1 MTIIIEEELST
12 IIPSLENDELKRLT
26 DSLLLEGCRDPLVL
40 WGKTLVDGHNRYAIC
55 TKYNLPFK
63 TVKVKLENIT
73 EAKIWIINNQLA
85 RRNLTPAKMRY
96 FRGKRY
102 EIEKQEHGG
111 QQSDGQKL
119 PIRTSQMLAEEYG
132 VAERT
137 IRNDAEFARA
147 VDKIAAESAEGEKKK
162 LEILRGDINQK
173 DVIAIAQAKDTE
185 IAWKGILESKD
196 IEWWTPKKYIVA
208 VRKVLG
214 TIDLDPASSILAN
227 KVVQAKKI
235 FTEKDDGLKQE
246 WSGRVFLNPPYGG
259 TAGAAFAEKLYES
272 LGSDVDEAILLV
284 NSRATDAEWFQ
295 KCFNG
300 LICFTHHR
308 IDFDSPNKKIS
319 SSTHGSCFVYFGP
332 NEDKFAK
339 EFGGFGNVV
348 KRWP

>member
-1 MTIIIEEELST
+1 MTIIIEEELSS
-12 IIPSLENDELKRLT
+12 IIPALEDDELKRLT
-26 DSLLLEGCRDPLVL
+26 DSLLLEGCRDPLVV
-40 WGKTLVDGHNRYAIC
+40 WGKILVDGHNRYAIC

-63 TVKVKLENIT
+63 TAKIKLENIT

-85 RRNLTPAKMRY
+85 RRNLTPSKMRY

-102 EIEKQEHGG
+102 EIEKLDVGRPENN
-111 QQSDGQKL
+111 SDKL
-119 PIRTSQMLAEEYG
+119 SELDTASRIAEEYG
-132 VAERT
+132 VSDRT
-137 IRNDAEFARA
+137 IMRDAEFATS
-147 VDKIAAESAEGEKKK
+147 VDAIEKELGVETKQK
-162 LEILRGDINQK
+162 ILRGELNQK
-173 DVIAIAQAKDTE
+173 DVKAIAQAKDIE
-185 IAWKGILESKD
+185 VAWKEVLSSKD
-196 IEWWTPKKYIVA
+196 VEWWTPKKYITA

-235 FTEKDDGLKQE
+235 FTEKDDGIKQE

-259 TAGAAFAEKLYES
+259 TAGAAFAEKLYKS
-272 LGSDVDEAILLV
+272 YGAGVVEAIMLV

-295 KCFNG
+295 KCFSG

-308 IDFDSPNKKIS
+308 IDFDSPSKKKS

-339 EFGGFGNVV
+339 EFGDFGNVV

>member
-1 MTIIIEEELST
+1 MTIIIEEELSS
-12 IIPSLENDELKRLT
+12 IIPALEDDELKRLT

-63 TVKVKLENIT
+63 TVKVKIENLT

-102 EIEKQEHGG
+102 EIEKQDQYSHPSVG
-111 QQSDGQKL
+111 QNDLRLSTAEKL
-119 PIRTSQMLAEEYG
+119 AREYG
-132 VAERT
+132 VKEKT
-137 IRNDAEFARA
+137 IRRDAEFATS
-147 VDKIAAESAEGEKKK
+147 VDAIEKELGVETKQK
-162 LEILRGDINQK
+162 ILRGELNQK
-173 DVIAIAQAKDTE
+173 DVKAIAQAKDIE
-185 IAWKGILESKD
+185 VAWKEILSSKD
-196 IEWWTPKKYIVA
+196 VEWFTPKKYITA

-214 TIDLDPASSILAN
+214 TIDLDPASSTLAN

-235 FTEKDDGLKQE
+235 FTEKDNGLKQE

-272 LGSDVDEAILLV
+272 LGSGVVEAIMLV

-295 KCFNG
+295 KSFNG
-300 LICFTHHR
+300 LICFTNHR
-308 IDFDSPNKKIS
+308 IDFDSPSKKKS